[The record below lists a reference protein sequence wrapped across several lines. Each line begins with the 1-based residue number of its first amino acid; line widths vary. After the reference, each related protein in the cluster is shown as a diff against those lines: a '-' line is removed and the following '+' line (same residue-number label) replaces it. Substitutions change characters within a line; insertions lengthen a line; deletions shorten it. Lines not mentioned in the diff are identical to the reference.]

1 MDDDS
6 KVRQA
11 ARETVAEIAKRSV
24 RDDECVV
31 STGLIDSLSVLK
43 LVVIL
48 EGKLA
53 MRIPKNRVQPEDF
66 DSVDIIVETIDRVA
80 Q

>member
-24 RDDECVV
+24 RDDECIV

-43 LVVIL
+43 LVTIL
-48 EGKLA
+48 ERKLGIS
-53 MRIPKNRVQPEDF
+53 IPKDRVQPEDF